1 MATST
6 KRFTAIEIVTY
17 RLSNST
23 KVVSFDTLDEAIA
36 HVCNEKKLHPR
47 SKKFN
52 PCIKDTVENKVYH
65 YTQGIINTVVTF

>member
-1 MATST
+1 MKAT

-23 KVVSFDTLDEAIA
+23 KVVSFDTLEEAIA
-36 HVCNEKKLHPR
+36 HVTKERELHPR

-52 PCIKDTVENKVYH
+52 PCIKDTVEKKVYH
-65 YTQGIINTVVTF
+65 YINGLVNTITSF